1 MDLQLQKLTQK
12 YEQPP
17 FVSFNAAIE
26 IKSKEQ
32 AQLDAQKEA
41 YFRNGGKVTTYDN
54 KCSVVIMDNTY
65 DPSKQTP
72 TRRNSHVGKR
82 DITSLVA
89 YHSRNKPEKKR
100 LNITEKKLVS
110 KTVWS
115 VNVAGVFYGS
125 HATEEIAIKIR
136 DEKRKILNLPLAE
149 Y

>member
-32 AQLDAQKEA
+32 EILDREKEEFFSRGGEIESYSTTSVLITSTSAIKPSIQKPN
-41 YFRNGGKVTTYDN
+41 RLNKRMPDN
-54 KCSVVIMDNTY
+54 S
-65 DPSKQTP
+65 
-72 TRRNSHVGKR
+72 
-82 DITSLVA
+82 SLVA

-110 KTVWS
+110 KTVWAI
-115 VNVAGVFYGS
+115 NIAGVFYGS
-125 HATEEIAIKIR
+125 HATEEIAVRIR
-136 DEKRKILNLPLAE
+136 DEKRKLLNLPSAE